1 MKTYKELMAS
11 TKCPPGTRYDPKL
24 KQCVAKKIRYKGR
37 YIFVPK
43 NTDVGNGNGN
53 GNVNGNGNGNGN
65 GGNGNGGNGNGNG
78 GNGQ

>member
-43 NTDVGNGNGN
+43 KIITLIK
-53 GNVNGNGNGNGN
+53 
-65 GGNGNGGNGNGNG
+65 
-78 GNGQ
+78 

>member
-37 YIFVPK
+37 GNGTKLDP
-43 NTDVGNGNGN
+43 TVGNGSQKD
-53 GNVNGNGNGNGN
+53 V
-65 GGNGNGGNGNGNG
+65 
-78 GNGQ
+78 Q

>member
-53 GNVNGNGNGNGN
+53 GN
-65 GGNGNGGNGNGNG
+65 GGNGNGNG
-78 GNGQ
+78 GAGQ

>member
-37 YIFVPK
+37 YILGVPK
-43 NTDVGNGNGN
+43 NTSGGDETPA
-53 GNVNGNGNGNGN
+53 NGNGNGN
-65 GGNGNGGNGNGNG
+65 GGNGNGGNAGGGNG
-78 GNGQ
+78 GGNGG